1 MPTAVAPS
9 PVTVPQVHEAG
20 RPTGRHIGGA
30 LSWKVASQAI
40 TQGSRLVVALILAR
54 LLDPSA
60 YGIVAMA
67 LVFTSLFSVF
77 GDFGLGAALI
87 QRPVLTEEQKSTAFW
102 MSVISA
108 TGLFALAVL
117 IAPLVAAFYREP
129 QVGPVL
135 VALASCFVLTA
146 LSSTQ
151 KALLTRDMDFR
162 ALELRQIAATLVAAV
177 VAIALALSG
186 AGVWAIVAQSIVFSL
201 IAAVLL
207 WLQSPWRPSRRFS
220 RAALRDLGGFG
231 ANVTGTQLL
240 FFLNR
245 NVDNLL
251 IGRALGSAALG
262 VYNIAYQL
270 MMLPLNQVAG
280 IVADVL
286 LPAFARLQHDLR
298 ALRGTWMRAVRLTA
312 VVVAPLMIGMVVTA
326 GLAVPLVLGDQWAE
340 AVPVVQVLAWV
351 GLHQSL
357 QRYNSGV
364 LQAVDRTGPLLRFS
378 VISCGLSV
386 VAFVAGL
393 PWGVVGVAVAYL
405 IASLIVAPVYLR
417 MTARAV
423 DLRMRSFVAAV
434 AGPLVA
440 ALLMGV
446 VVVAVQQAAGAATTS
461 PLLLLLA
468 SVTAGALAYAA
479 ILPLTTRGI
488 VAEVRGLLRE
498 ARARGGR

>member
-1 MPTAVAPS
+1 MR
-9 PVTVPQVHEAG
+9 E
-20 RPTGRHIGGA
+20 
-30 LSWKVASQAI
+30 
-40 TQGSRLVVALILAR
+40 LAR
-54 LLDPSA
+54 RLERSA
-60 YGIVAMA
+60 YGVVARA
-67 LVFTSLFSVF
+67 LVFTSRFSVF

-87 QRPVLTEEQKSTAFW
+87 QRPVLTERQRSTAFW
-102 MSVISA
+102 MSVMSA
-108 TGLFALAVL
+108 VGLFVVAVA

-129 QVGPVL
+129 QVAPVL
-135 VALASCFVLTA
+135 SVLALSFVLTA

-151 KALLTRDMDFR
+151 KALLTREMNFR

-177 VAIALALSG
+177 VAIALALAG
-186 AGVWAIVAQSIVFSL
+186 AGVWAIVAQSVVFSL
-201 IAAVLL
+201 IAAILI
-207 WLQSPWRPSRRFS
+207 WLQSPWRPSRTFS

-262 VYNIAYQL
+262 IYNIAYQL

-286 LPAFARLQHDLR
+286 LPAFARLQHDLA

-312 VVVAPLMIGMVVTA
+312 VVVAPLMIGLVVTA
-326 GLAVPLVLGDQWAE
+326 PIAVPLVLGDQWAE

-378 VISCGLSV
+378 VVSCVLSV

-393 PWGVVGVAVAYL
+393 PWSVVGVAVAYL
-405 IASLIVAPVYLR
+405 VASLIVAPVYLR

-423 DLRMRSFVAAV
+423 DLRMRSFLAAV
-434 AGPLVA
+434 AGPLAA
-440 ALLMGV
+440 ALLMGGV
-446 VVVAVQQAAGAATTS
+446 VLAAQEAAGRATSSPVLVLAAS
-461 PLLLLLA
+461 IA
-468 SVTAGALAYAA
+468 AGALAYAA
-479 ILPLTTRGI
+479 LLPLTTRGI
-488 VAEVRGLLRE
+488 LGEIRGLVRGLRD
-498 ARARGGR
+498 RGAA

>member
-1 MPTAVAPS
+1 MAAVATP
-9 PVTVPQVHEAG
+9 PVIVPPVHDAG
-20 RPTGRHIGGA
+20 RPTRRHIGGA
-30 LSWKVASQAI
+30 LGWKIAGQAT

-67 LVFTSLFSVF
+67 LVFTSLFTVF

-87 QRPVLTEEQKSTAFW
+87 QRPVLTEVQRSTAFW
-102 MSVISA
+102 MSVLSA
-108 TGLFALAVL
+108 VVLFAVALV
-117 IAPLVAAFYREP
+117 IAPAVAAFYGEP
-129 QVGPVL
+129 QVAPVL
-135 VALASCFVLTA
+135 AALALCFVLTA
-146 LSSTQ
+146 LSATQ
-151 KALLTRDMDFR
+151 KALLTREMNFR

-177 VAIALALSG
+177 VAIGLALAG
-186 AGVWAIVAQSIVFSL
+186 AGVWAIVAQSVVFAL
-201 IAAVLL
+201 VAAVLI
-207 WLQSPWRPSRRFS
+207 WAQSPWRPSLRFS
-220 RAALRDLGGFG
+220 RSALRDLGGFG
-231 ANVTGTQLL
+231 LDVTGTQLL

-251 IGRALGSAALG
+251 VGRVLGSAALG

-286 LPAFARLQHDLR
+286 LPAFARLQHDLD

-312 VVVAPLMIGMVVTA
+312 VVVAPLMVGLAATA
-326 GLAVPLVLGDQWAE
+326 GVAVPLVLGDQWAG

-364 LQAVDRTGPLLRFS
+364 LQAVDRTRPLLRFS
-378 VISCGLSV
+378 VVSCALSV

-405 IASLIVAPVYLR
+405 IATLLVAPVYLWI
-417 MTARAV
+417 TARAV
-423 DLRMRSFVAAV
+423 ALPLRAFAAAV
-434 AGPLVA
+434 AGPLAA

-446 VVVAVQQAAGAATTS
+446 AVVAAQRATEQATSSGLLVLLVAVLTGAS
-461 PLLLLLA
+461 
-468 SVTAGALAYAA
+468 AYSAF
-479 ILPLTTRGI
+479 LPLTTRG
-488 VAEVRGLLRE
+488 VAGEIRDLLGGLRE
-498 ARARGGR
+498 RDRR